1 MTQPMHPKVSKT
13 DKLQPANAES
23 LRDSMAVE
31 RSFPTLRQQALEKL
45 KRAIVEGQLPPGSRL
60 VERKLCELLDVSR
73 SIVRECL
80 GQLEAEGW
88 ITKVP
93 YKGPTV
99 AVIDEDSIRQIFE
112 MRAAIEGRVAA
123 LCAERAT
130 AEQMAALDATL
141 TAMHAA
147 QASGDVEA
155 QIETIEA
162 FYEVLL
168 EGAGNTLMADYLT
181 SQRNRL
187 ARLRRLSLSHGSR
200 SSKSVEEKRHILS
213 AIRSR
218 DAQTAQ
224 ALAEQHVWKSSES
237 LLAVMRQG
245 PQRS

>member
-1 MTQPMHPKVSKT
+1 MTQPMQPAKSKT
-13 DKLQPANAES
+13 DKLKPAEAGS
-23 LRDSMAVE
+23 LQDSMAVE
-31 RSFPTLRQQALEKL
+31 RGYPTLRQQALEKL
-45 KRAIVEGQLPPGSRL
+45 KCAIVEGQLPPGSRL
-60 VERKLCELLDVSR
+60 VERKLCDLLDVSR

-130 AEQMAALDATL
+130 TEQMAALDATV
-141 TAMHAA
+141 TAMRVA

-155 QIETIEA
+155 QINAIEA
-162 FYEVLL
+162 FYEFLL
-168 EGAGNTLMADYLT
+168 KGAGNTLMADYLA

-200 SSKSVEEKRHILS
+200 ASKSVEEKRHILS
-213 AIRSR
+213 AICGR
-218 DAQTAQ
+218 DAKTAQ
-224 ALAEQHVWKSSES
+224 ALAEQHVWNSSES
-237 LLAVMRQG
+237 LLAVMRKG
-245 PQRS
+245 PQHG